1 MAATTFSHEYTYT
14 IPPARL
20 FKASVLDS
28 HNLFPKLLPQAFK
41 SIEILRGNGGSGSI
55 KQINLGDGKTLSFLK
70 YHIDE
75 LNEETYTYS
84 YTLIEG
90 DALSD
95 KLEKITYEVKFEP
108 TANGGTISK
117 MTSKY
122 YPKGDYVVNEEEV
135 MAGKEKASGMYKAVE
150 AFLLQNPE
158 AYA

>member
-1 MAATTFSHEYTYT
+1 MNTLTPFHLL
-14 IPPARL
+14 ARL

-28 HNLFPKLLPQAFK
+28 HNSFPKLLPQAFK
-41 SIEILRGNGGSGSI
+41 SIEILQGNGGAGSI
-55 KQINLGDGKTLSFLK
+55 KQINLGKTLSYLK

-75 LNEETYTYS
+75 LDEETYTYN

-95 KLEKITYEVKFEP
+95 KLEKITYEVNFEP
-108 TANGGTISK
+108 TSNGGTISK
-117 MTSKY
+117 MTGKY
-122 YPKGDYVVNEEEV
+122 YPKGDYVINEAEV
-135 MAGKEKASGMYKAVE
+135 KVGKEKASAIYKAVE